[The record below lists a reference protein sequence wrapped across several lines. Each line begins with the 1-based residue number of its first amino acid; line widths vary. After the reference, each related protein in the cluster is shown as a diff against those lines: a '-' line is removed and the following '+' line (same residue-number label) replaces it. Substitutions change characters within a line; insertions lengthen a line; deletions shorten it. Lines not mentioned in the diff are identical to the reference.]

1 VQDVGVVP
9 QQKIGNG
16 GDQAFLVGTGN
27 QQDGGR
33 VHDKLVVVL
42 SRIIR

>member
-1 VQDVGVVP
+1 VL
-9 QQKIGNG
+9 QQEIGDR

-42 SRIIR
+42 LLRPFA